1 MEPTLKKE
9 IIMNFALS
17 TNLEELKD
25 SSIVLLTA
33 AGTIIGKVANIKTD
47 ENGELTEVI
56 PALINTVVKNFKEK
70 SSIEG
75 SLPGNDGY
83 ILLQNAKVL
92 HNNGSTTN
100 IAHLTVFFDHIIGV
114 TIGSID

>member
-1 MEPTLKKE
+1 MKPTLKKE
-9 IIMNFALS
+9 IITNFAVS

-33 AGTIIGKVANIKTD
+33 AGTIIGKIANIKTD
-47 ENGELTEVI
+47 ENGEPTEVI
-56 PALINTVVKNFKEK
+56 PAIINTVVKDFSEK
-70 SSIEG
+70 SSVEE

-83 ILLQNAKVL
+83 ILLENAKVL

-114 TIGSID
+114 TIGSLD